1 MKNNTFDIQSI
12 FDSDVI
18 FSSLKREVESDTNK
32 ILKVK
37 GIPDQVIYFFTKML
51 DSLLEDFS
59 FSYSNKNSNFDF
71 FEINNNIKF
80 NELIKILDSL
90 EFYERVEIIDSDMQ
104 FSILGDKIDI
114 SFNNIIYRIIFLGN
128 DIEDIS
134 IRDFLTFK
142 NILSIENIY
151 LYTNKDIY
159 LSSFAKE
166 VSSTSIYF
174 SEDIESSDIEF
185 DYTLFPNYYLS
196 IDNLSK
202 FIPKEIDNI
211 IISTSKGDVDENYF
225 KDKKVLYTDIDLP
238 CGFYSIT
245 SKFAILTDVE
255 LYGEFNLNLYRS
267 KKSKRIVTDFID
279 GKIYEGD
286 YIVHINHGIG
296 IFKGVIARKVGNEIK
311 DFLEVEYANNDK
323 LYIPLEISDRITK
336 YMSSFSRKPKLTR
349 LGTTEWSNIKTKVS
363 KDIEDIA
370 REIILTHAQ
379 RSIAKRIFMYNS
391 NDLEDEF
398 NGYFEHIETPDQ
410 LSAIDDVRND
420 MYSEKIMDRLIV
432 GDVGFGKTEVAARAS
447 FISVI
452 NNKQVLILAP
462 TTILVEQHYNV
473 FKKRFAKFPVNI
485 AMLSRNTVRIEEKNI
500 YNKAKN
506 GEIDII
512 ISTHKAFSKKLEFK
526 DLGLIIVDEEQ
537 RFGVKQKEKLKKSKV
552 DVDYLSMTATPIP
565 RTLYSA
571 FTGIKDISIIST
583 PPVGRKSIKT
593 EIIEFNIDKFI
604 EIVKKEI
611 NRRGQVFFLHN
622 NISTLYNI
630 KSLFNTHYPEIRIEV
645 AYGSMNN
652 LSNILSSFKNKEFDM
667 LISTSIIENGIDF
680 PNVNTI
686 IINQAFKFGLAQLYQ
701 FRGRV
706 GRSDTNSFCYL
717 VTQNKI
723 LEHNKTV
730 RERLDT
736 LVKNQSVGSGF
747 SVSIKDLEIRGA
759 GDLVGVSQHGNIYR
773 VGFDLYSQIL
783 QKVMDDIKISNID
796 KYN

>member
-1 MKNNTFDIQSI
+1 LKNNIFDIQSI
-12 FDSDVI
+12 FDSDSK
-18 FSSLKREVESDTNK
+18 FSLLKKDINTN
-32 ILKVK
+32 IHKVLNIG
-37 GIPDQVIYFFTKML
+37 GIPDQLIYFFAKMM
-51 DSLLEDFS
+51 DSLLENFS

-71 FEINNNIKF
+71 FEINKNTKF

-90 EFYERVEIIDSDMQ
+90 EFYERIEIIDSNMQ
-104 FSILGDKIDI
+104 FAILGDKIDI
-114 SFNNIIYRIIFLGN
+114 SFNNIIYRLIFLGN
-128 DIEDIS
+128 DLEDIS

-142 NILSIENIY
+142 NILSIDNIY
-151 LYTNKDIY
+151 LYKNRDIY
-159 LSSFAKE
+159 LSSFTKP

-174 SEDIESSDIEF
+174 TQNIDYLDIEF

-196 IDNLSK
+196 INNLSQ
-202 FIPKEIDNI
+202 FIPKEIENI
-211 IISTSKGDVDENYF
+211 IISTSKGEIDENYF
-225 KDKKVLYTDIDLP
+225 RDKNILYTDIDLP
-238 CGFYSIT
+238 CGFYSLS

-296 IFKGVIARKVGNEIK
+296 IFKGVIARRVGNDMK
-311 DFLEVEYANNDK
+311 DFLEVEYANNDR

-336 YMSSFSRKPKLTR
+336 YMSSFSKKPKLTR
-349 LGTTEWSNIKTKVS
+349 LGTSEWSNIKTKVS

-379 RSIAKRIFMYNS
+379 RNIAKRVFMYNS
-391 NDLEDEF
+391 NNLEDEF
-398 NGYFEHIETPDQ
+398 NSYFEHIETPDQ
-410 LSAIDDVRND
+410 LSAIDDVRKD

-473 FKKRFAKFPVNI
+473 FKKRFAKFPINI
-485 AMLSRNTVRIEEKNI
+485 SMLSRNTTKTEEKNI
-500 YNKAKN
+500 YNKIKN
-506 GEIDII
+506 GELDII
-512 ISTHKAFSKKLEFK
+512 IATHKAFSKKLEFK

-537 RFGVKQKEKLKKSKV
+537 RFGVKQKEALKKSKV

-604 EIVKKEI
+604 DIVKNEI
-611 NRRGQVFFLHN
+611 SRGGQVFFLHN

-630 KSLFNTHYPEIRIEV
+630 KSLFNTHYPEIKIGV
-645 AYGSMNN
+645 AYGAMSN
-652 LSNILSSFKNKEFDM
+652 LSSILSSFKNKEFDM

-723 LEHNKTV
+723 LEHSKVV
-730 RERLDT
+730 RDRLYT

-747 SVSIKDLEIRGA
+747 NISIKDLEIRGA
-759 GDLVGVSQHGNIYR
+759 GDLVGVNQHGNIYR
-773 VGFDLYSQIL
+773 VGFDLYSQLL
-783 QKVMDDIKISNID
+783 QKVIDDIKVNNIY
-796 KYN
+796 KY